1 MERALELKMLYQPLT
16 KSQEDKYRSFRQ
28 YRDGIKEIR
37 PEADAPFVTIPL
49 VQEDVEKYNTT
60 NLQEELAKSMQ
71 QIMDATEKEAVD
83 DAMDGIKKMVGEI
96 PYLQVPADAK
106 KEAEEEAAH
115 MEMEAKIDDA
125 LRVNFKEI
133 LAEDND
139 CLLYTS
145 CTR

>member
-1 MERALELKMLYQPLT
+1 
-16 KSQEDKYRSFRQ
+16 
-28 YRDGIKEIR
+28 
-37 PEADAPFVTIPL
+37 
-49 VQEDVEKYNTT
+49 
-60 NLQEELAKSMQ
+60 MQ

-139 CLLYTS
+139 GQHNMNTAVSYTHLIR
-145 CTR
+145 T